1 MLEEFRFL
9 KASFEGAMTWRD
21 ERFKN
26 FINIIFGTAA
36 LLAVIAQL
44 SKTKAELHYSII
56 IISIILFLY
65 GLFVFS
71 RLVAGSFSIRKYRR
85 AINKVRKY
93 FVDMDIDLEEY
104 LVIPVNAQKKTPSKV
119 RLGSGLI
126 GTTAFTNSLLLSVFG
141 IAAMM
146 QMLNWQVL
154 LSALI
159 GLVLAVL
166 SWFFHTIY
174 YGIQVK
180 RQTKKNK
187 EKNRKFVSVL
197 KYSP

>member
-1 MLEEFRFL
+1 
-9 KASFEGAMTWRD
+9 
-21 ERFKN
+21 
-26 FINIIFGTAA
+26 
-36 LLAVIAQL
+36 
-44 SKTKAELHYSII
+44 
-56 IISIILFLY
+56 
-65 GLFVFS
+65 
-71 RLVAGSFSIRKYRR
+71 
-85 AINKVRKY
+85 
-93 FVDMDIDLEEY
+93 MDIDLEEY